1 MNFIFKLAGIIF
13 MISTIYYGV
22 KLLRSRNKRRQ
33 GLKKRF
39 FVSLFVFLLLGVLG
53 NQTNEVKSSSN
64 DNVKVIK
71 KYIGKDKYKLAKE
84 EHAALVA
91 KKNKL
96 TKQSD
101 KTQDKKDD
109 LVAKKDQEKEAA
121 AKEQKKQAEAQ
132 KQAEKQAQ
140 EESKKQ
146 EQSQQAAPANANDGA
161 KGDMN
166 TSNTGQI
173 VGNKNSHIYHVPG
186 QRGYNMNSSNAVYFQ
201 SEQDAIAAGYR
212 KAKV

>member
-1 MNFIFKLAGIIF
+1 MNFIFKVAEIIF
-13 MISTIYYGV
+13 MILTVYYGV
-22 KLLRSRNKRRQ
+22 KFLRSKNKRKQ

-39 FVSLFVFLLLGVLG
+39 FSSLFVFLLLGLLG

-64 DNVKVIK
+64 DNVKVVR
-71 KYIGKDKYKLAKE
+71 KYIGKDKYNLAKE
-84 EHAALVA
+84 EHAALVT
-91 KKNKL
+91 KKDKL
-96 TKQSD
+96 TKESD
-101 KTQDKKDD
+101 KTQNKKDD
-109 LVAKKDQEKEAA
+109 LVAKKNQEKEAA
-121 AKEQKKQAEAQ
+121 AKEQSKQEDAQ

-140 EESKKQ
+140 DESKNQ
-146 EQSQQAAPANANDGA
+146 EQSQITMPANDSA